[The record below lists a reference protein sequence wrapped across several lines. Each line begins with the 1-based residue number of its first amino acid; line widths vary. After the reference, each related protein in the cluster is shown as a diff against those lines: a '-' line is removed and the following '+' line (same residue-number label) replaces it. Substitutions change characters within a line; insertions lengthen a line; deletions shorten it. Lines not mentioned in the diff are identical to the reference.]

1 MVMTTAIILLGH
13 GSRLPE
19 AQATLNSY
27 RAMIAGSGLYN
38 LVEAASLQFNKPV
51 LEETVAAAVA
61 KGAGRVIVAPIFL
74 YQGMHIQHDIPEII
88 TAMREKHPGVEFLLA
103 GSIGA
108 DQRLA
113 DIILDRIKEVI

>member
-1 MVMTTAIILLGH
+1 MVTTAIILLSH

-19 AQATLNSY
+19 AQVTLNSY
-27 RAMIAGSGLYN
+27 RVMIAGSGLYD
-38 LVEAASLQFNKPV
+38 LVEAASLQFNKPD
-51 LEETVAAAVA
+51 LEEAVAAAVA

-74 YQGMHIQHDIPEII
+74 YRGVHIQHDIPEIVA
-88 TAMREKHPGVEFLLA
+88 AMNERYPGLEFLLA

-113 DIILDRIKEVI
+113 EIIIDRIKEVI